1 MKSNEKDLNV
11 GMSDA
16 LKKKQAED
24 QIKEDERKS
33 KLLGSGSAKQ
43 AADAIINRKKQ
54 MAEVEE
60 GM

>member
-1 MKSNEKDLNV
+1 MKTTEKDLNT
-11 GMSDA
+11 GMNDA

-24 QIKEDERKS
+24 AAKEDERKS
-33 KLLGSGSAKQ
+33 KLLGTGTAKS